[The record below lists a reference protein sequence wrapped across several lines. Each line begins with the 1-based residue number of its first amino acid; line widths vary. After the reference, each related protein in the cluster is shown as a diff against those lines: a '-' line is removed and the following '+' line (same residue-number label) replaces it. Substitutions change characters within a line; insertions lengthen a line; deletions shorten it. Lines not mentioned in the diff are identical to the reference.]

1 MFKSSIIRSSFSTR
15 EPYFIFLVKYI
26 VIILPKVS
34 LTCIKIFWKAIC
46 YSFKPNK

>member
-15 EPYFIFLVKYI
+15 ESYFVLLIKYI
-26 VIILPKVS
+26 IVILPKVS
-34 LTCIKIFWKAIC
+34 FTCIKIFWKTVR

>member
-1 MFKSSIIRSSFSTR
+1 MLKPSIIRSSFSTR
-15 EPYFIFLVKYI
+15 ESYFIFLVKYI

-34 LTCIKIFWKAIC
+34 FTCIKVFWKTVR